1 MKRRRL
7 VILLAFAMTVG
18 VVWWVFRH
26 ELTLDFMITQEARLR
41 RLVTE
46 YPIRSLLVGFIAYV
60 AASLVPGTTGKSV
73 VYGWLFGFWWALVI
87 VNVALTIAAMI
98 SFFAIRYVFQEAVHR
113 KFGFMIGRAD
123 EALRRDGPS
132 YLVTLRLVHAPYTLT
147 NYVVGA
153 TAVHSR
159 TFWWTTQLGLLPGN
173 VVFVLAG
180 AQLPSLQQ
188 LARDGPWTLI
198 NVPLLVTLSLI
209 ALLPIIVRWLINRF
223 SKKPRSTLT
232 K

>member
-7 VILLAFAMTVG
+7 VILLAFALTLL
-18 VVWWVFRH
+18 VVWWVSRQQ
-26 ELTLDFMITQEARLR
+26 LTLDSLIAQEARLR
-41 RLVTE
+41 RLVLN
-46 YPIRSLLVGFIAYV
+46 YPVRSLILGFAIYL

-73 VYGWLFGFWWALVI
+73 VYGWLFGFWWGLAI
-87 VNVALTIAAMI
+87 VNVALTAAALI
-98 SFFAIRYVFQEAVHR
+98 SFFAIRYIFQEAVHR
-113 KFGFMIGRAD
+113 KLGPVIGRVD

-147 NYVVGA
+147 NYVAGA
-153 TAVHSR
+153 TAVRSR

-188 LARDGPWTLI
+188 LARDGPWTLV
-198 NVPLLVTLSLI
+198 NLPLLVALSLI
-209 ALLPIIVRWLINRF
+209 ALIPIAVRWMG
-223 SKKPRSTLT
+223 PRSPTEL
-232 K
+232 